1 MLAGNLFEEIVFWLL
16 AATTVGAALLVVHVQ
31 SLFRAALL
39 LIVSFLGVAGIF
51 AMVNAEFLA
60 VAQVLIYVGG
70 IAVLVIFAVML
81 TRDVDR
87 SNLGT
92 PVQPVAL
99 LLAAV
104 LLGTLTY
111 AVVQAEW
118 NLLPEDLP
126 EPLAAVFVD
135 TPAQLGRL
143 LVRDFVLAFE
153 IAGALLLAAVI
164 GALALV
170 RER

>member
-1 MLAGNLFEEIVFWLL
+1 MAGNLFQEIVFWLL

-81 TRDVDR
+81 TRDVEH

-99 LLAAV
+99 MLAVV
-104 LLGTLTY
+104 LLGALTY

-118 NLLPEDLP
+118 NLLPDDLP
-126 EPLAAVFVD
+126 GPLAAVFVE

-143 LVRDFVLAFE
+143 LVRDYVLAFE
-153 IAGALLLAAVI
+153 IAGAFLLAAVI
-164 GALALV
+164 GALSLV

>member
-1 MLAGNLFEEIVFWLL
+1 M
-16 AATTVGAALLVVHVQ
+16 
-31 SLFRAALL
+31 
-39 LIVSFLGVAGIF
+39 
-51 AMVNAEFLA
+51 
-60 VAQVLIYVGG
+60 LIYVGG

-81 TRDVDR
+81 TRDVER

-92 PVQPVAL
+92 PVQPIAL
-99 LLAAV
+99 MLAAV

-118 NLLPEDLP
+118 GLLPDDLP
-126 EPLAAVFVD
+126 GPLADVFVD

-153 IAGALLLAAVI
+153 VAGAFLLAAVL
-164 GALALV
+164 GALSLV